1 MAEAPTEVPGVAG
14 EIGSPGSPRGRM
26 FKKVVGSGLTIRPQQ
41 RGEPELTE
49 QEKVSSLSSL
59 LRDTPAAFLMRFGSV
74 LDQRDLEFFSSSSD
88 YEVQFRVRELRRDLR
103 PRNQEM
109 RTRNR
114 RYEYLKELLKTEYFS
129 DEEMRQRDPLLFE
142 RYVGQYLTE
151 DEVAE
156 LEGGRTSDM
165 ALSSHIL
172 QRMRIDERREREERQ
187 REREE
192 EEDSSSEEEG
202 EVTEEEKRELRRD
215 FLQAMQL
222 SFLRGEDEGF
232 DYSSVDHNERFD
244 SVETQQQDGEDA
256 YFDSE
261 EPEMHVDSEQD
272 STSTPVGLGDTD
284 R

>member
-1 MAEAPTEVPGVAG
+1 MAEAPTEVPGVVG

-114 RYEYLKELLKTEYFS
+114 RYACLKELLKTEYFS
-129 DEEMRQRDPLLFE
+129 DEEMRQSCLYP
-142 RYVGQYLTE
+142 
-151 DEVAE
+151 
-156 LEGGRTSDM
+156 S
-165 ALSSHIL
+165 LS
-172 QRMRIDERREREERQ
+172 RC
-187 REREE
+187 
-192 EEDSSSEEEG
+192 DSSA
-202 EVTEEEKRELRRD
+202 V
-215 FLQAMQL
+215 
-222 SFLRGEDEGF
+222 
-232 DYSSVDHNERFD
+232 
-244 SVETQQQDGEDA
+244 
-256 YFDSE
+256 
-261 EPEMHVDSEQD
+261 
-272 STSTPVGLGDTD
+272 
-284 R
+284 